1 FPSDDNTDTD
11 DTDEAEGEKFSFRTR
26 YTNEQLL
33 AMYHRLPKDVQE
45 AILSVDTS
53 EAIREIGEKHKLMVD
68 KIGDLADETGLVML
82 GVTRPSQYVPHLIER
97 LEVSQEAAQE
107 ITEEVNNRI
116 LFPIRDSLRKIQQE
130 REELAETIPEE
141 PLLVGGEKPVTETPS
156 PASPAGGPA
165 FETATFVPPPLTL
178 PETLTPPPP
187 AGGLPSADWRSE
199 EPAIF
204 QAKTKEEIFRL
215 PLQTVEKMPD
225 LPKTPEK
232 PSFAEASADTKA
244 LADKPE
250 GKKFDPYK
258 EPIS

>member
-1 FPSDDNTDTD
+1 MVD
-11 DTDEAEGEKFSFRTR
+11 

-33 AMYHRLPKDVQE
+33 EMYHKLPKDVQE

-68 KIGDLADETGLVML
+68 KMGDLADETGLVML
-82 GVTRPSQYVPHLIER
+82 GLTRPGQYVSHLIER
-97 LEVSQEAAQE
+97 LGIDQETAQE

-116 LFPIRDSLRKIQQE
+116 LFPIRESLRKIQEE

-141 PLLVGGEKPVTETPS
+141 PLPAIGEKPVMETPS
-156 PASPAGGPA
+156 PA
-165 FETATFVPPPLTL
+165 FETATLVPPPLTL
-178 PETLTPPPP
+178 AETLTPPPP
-187 AGGLPSADWRSE
+187 AGGLPIRE

-215 PLQTVEKMPD
+215 PLQTIEKMPD
-225 LPKTPEK
+225 LPTNEAEPPKT
-232 PSFAEASADTKA
+232 SDEASADAKA
-244 LADKPE
+244 LTDKPK